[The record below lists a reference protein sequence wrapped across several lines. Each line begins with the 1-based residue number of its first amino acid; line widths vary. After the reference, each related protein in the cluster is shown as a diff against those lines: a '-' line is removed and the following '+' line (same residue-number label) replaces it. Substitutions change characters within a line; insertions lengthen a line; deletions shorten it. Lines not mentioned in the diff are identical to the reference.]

1 MTVSHCFSDY
11 YHGIWYYKVCTTKL
25 TRLGSNLGAAI
36 KGFKKSLSDT
46 SDDNHAK
53 QDPYKKGKTHVI
65 IIYPLLR
72 YYFGRRITC
81 RLQ

>member
-53 QDPYKKGKTHVI
+53 QDP
-65 IIYPLLR
+65 
-72 YYFGRRITC
+72 
-81 RLQ
+81 